1 MKPKSLV
8 PRIKLT
14 IETPKQKG
22 GSAFGPGVAA
32 LLEGVREKGSLNASA
47 KAMGMAYSKAWRI
60 VKETEDALGL
70 SFLDRDGAR
79 GSSLTPDC
87 VKLLDTYWALQN
99 DISKKAEEAYQ
110 KLLTK

>member
-14 IETPKQKG
+14 MENPKQKG

-47 KAMGMAYSKAWRI
+47 KSMGMAYSKAWRI
-60 VKETEDALGL
+60 VKETEDALGI

-79 GSSLTPDC
+79 GSSLTPEC
-87 VKLLDTYWALQN
+87 IKLLDTYKALQS
-99 DISKKAEEAYQ
+99 DISDKAQSVYA
-110 KLLTK
+110 KLIAK